1 MTRKLIGWSVRL
13 ALLTVILFAMAAVT
27 VLIVIPRATN
37 GVAMTVLTGSMTPT
51 LPVGSIIVDRP
62 VDPGTLRV
70 GAIATYQAEPGV
82 EKYVTHRILEIH
94 TDTTPTTFTFK
105 GDANRAADI
114 DPIPATAIRGQVW
127 FHVPYLGTIRDAL
140 QSHGMRGLVLAAVLV
155 LLGGYSL
162 LQISSGL
169 RDSVRKRRSA
179 GSASGAGSNVAP
191 ADQGPSPELR
201 CSMIEVP
208 VHAFDGV
215 DPDFVARL
223 LQARCAPAG
232 PGRVRIIV
240 EGSPQR
246 LAVVRE
252 LLEPYALP
260 PATDG
265 DRTGGDAVRD
275 DDHHGFRRH
284 HGRDRGHDGHG
295 EHDGHEGHDGH
306 DGHDEHSDG
315 GRHLAVVRETAS

>member
-37 GVAMTVLTGSMTPT
+37 GVAMTVLTGSMTPGI
-51 LPVGSIIVDRP
+51 PVGSVVIDRP

-70 GAIATYQAEPGV
+70 GDVATYQAEPGV
-82 EKYVTHRILEIH
+82 EKYVTHRIVAID

-114 DPIPATAIRGQVW
+114 DPVPATAIRGQVW

-155 LLGGYSL
+155 ILGGYSL
-162 LQISSGL
+162 FQIYSGL
-169 RDSVRKRRSA
+169 RDSARKRRSSGEGA
-179 GSASGAGSNVAP
+179 ASSDVANTSTLT
-191 ADQGPSPELR
+191 DDSPELR

-265 DRTGGDAVRD
+265 DRTGGDADRD
-275 DDHHGFRRH
+275 DDHHGFRRD
-284 HGRDRGHDGHG
+284 HGRHRGHDGHDGHG
-295 EHDGHEGHDGH
+295 EHDE
-306 DGHDEHSDG
+306 HDEHSDG

>member
-37 GVAMTVLTGSMTPT
+37 GVAMTVLTGSMTPGI
-51 LPVGSIIVDRP
+51 PVGSVVIDRP

-70 GAIATYQAEPGV
+70 GDVATYQAEPGV
-82 EKYVTHRILEIH
+82 EKYVTHRIVAID

-155 LLGGYSL
+155 ILGGYSL
-162 LQISSGL
+162 FQIYSGL
-169 RDSVRKRRSA
+169 RDSARKRRSGGEGA
-179 GSASGAGSNVAP
+179 ASSDGGNTSALT
-191 ADQGPSPELR
+191 DDSPELR
-201 CSMIEVP
+201 CSMIEVSA
-208 VHAFDGV
+208 HAFDGV
-215 DPDFVARL
+215 DPEFVARL
-223 LQARCAPAG
+223 LQGRCAPAG

-240 EGSPQR
+240 EGSPER
-246 LAVVRE
+246 LAVIRE
-252 LLEPYALP
+252 LLEPYTLP

-265 DRTGGDAVRD
+265 DRTSSDADRD
-275 DDHHGFRRH
+275 DDHHGFRRD
-284 HGRDRGHDGHG
+284 HGRHRGHDGHG
-295 EHDGHEGHDGH
+295 EHDE
-306 DGHDEHSDG
+306 HDEHSDG